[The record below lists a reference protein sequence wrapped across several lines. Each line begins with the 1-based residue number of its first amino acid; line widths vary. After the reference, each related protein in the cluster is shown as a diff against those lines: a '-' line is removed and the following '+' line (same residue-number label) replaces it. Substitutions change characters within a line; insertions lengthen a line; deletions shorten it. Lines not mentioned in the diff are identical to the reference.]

1 MIAGNLKVFLS
12 FKNNPPTIKYP
23 MKKEEKNKLRSED
36 WFSPEDVKQ
45 GFIHRSWLRNQ
56 GYPDDYFR
64 GRPVIGICN
73 TWSELTPCNGHL
85 REFAEFVKRGVL
97 EAGGVPFEFPVTS
110 TGETIM
116 RPTAMLFRNLASMDT
131 EESIRANPLDGVVLL
146 TGCDKTTPS
155 TLMGA
160 CSVDLPTIVVPGGP
174 MLNGKYKG
182 ERIGSGTFVWT
193 LKDRI
198 KNEGFTP
205 EDQVEAE
212 ICSARSAGH
221 CMTMGTASTMACM
234 VESLGLTLPGA
245 AAIPA
250 VDSRKKALAQLSGR
264 RIVEMV
270 REDLR
275 LSKILTRKA
284 FENAIKLNAAVGG
297 STNFVIHLT
306 AIAGRIGVDLKLKD
320 FDTIGSDLPLLVNL
334 MPSGKF
340 LMEDFFDAG
349 GLPVVIRQL
358 REHLHN
364 DAITV
369 NGKPIGENNQR
380 AECYN
385 TEVISPIETPF
396 QEKAGIAVLYG
407 NLCRDGAVIK
417 PSAATPELMT
427 HRGRAVVFE
436 TIEEYLATVD
446 DPGLEIDENSIMV
459 LKGVGP
465 VGYPGMAE
473 VGNMDLPVKILK
485 KGVKDM
491 VRISDGRMSGTAYG
505 TVVLHVSPESS
516 VGGVLGLVQTGD
528 YIMLDVPNR
537 KLHLEVDEDEL
548 ARRKTAWQ
556 PPKPHTDRGY
566 VNLYMRTVQQS
577 HLGAD
582 LDFLVGKSGDKVNRD
597 AH

>member
-1 MIAGNLKVFLS
+1 MKD
-12 FKNNPPTIKYP
+12 KNDK
-23 MKKEEKNKLRSED
+23 KLRSQD
-36 WFSPEDVKQ
+36 WFDPKDAKSA
-45 GFIHRSWLRNQ
+45 FIHRSWLRNQ
-56 GYPDDYFR
+56 GYPNDYFE

-110 TGETIM
+110 MGEILM

-155 TLMGA
+155 TVMGA

-182 ERIGSGTFVWT
+182 ERIGSGTFVWQ
-193 LKDRI
+193 LKDKI

-205 EDQVEAE
+205 EDQIEAE

-234 VESLGLTLPGA
+234 VEALGLTLPGA

-250 VDSRKKALAQLSGR
+250 VDSRKKVMAQLSGR

-270 REDLR
+270 KEDLK
-275 LSKILTRKA
+275 LSKILTKEA
-284 FENAIKLNAAVGG
+284 FENAIKVNAAVGG
-297 STNFVIHLT
+297 STNFIIHLL
-306 AIAGRIGVDLKLKD
+306 AIAGRIGVKLNLKE
-320 FDTIGSDLPLLVNL
+320 FDTLGSKIPLLVNL

-349 GLPVVIRQL
+349 GLPVVIKEMRA
-358 REHLHN
+358 HLHKN
-364 DAITV
+364 VITV
-369 NGKPIGENNQR
+369 NGKSLTDNSEK

-385 TEVISPIETPF
+385 AEVIAQYDKPF
-396 QEKAGIAVLYG
+396 MAEAGIAVLYG
-407 NLCRDGAVIK
+407 NLCKDGAVIK
-417 PSAATPELMT
+417 PSAATPKLMT
-427 HRGRAVVFE
+427 HRGKAVVFE
-436 TIEEYLATVD
+436 TIEDFLAKVD
-446 DPGLEIDENSIMV
+446 QPDLDIDENSIMV

-473 VGNMDLPVKILK
+473 VGNMDIPEKLLK

-491 VRISDGRMSGTAYG
+491 VRISDGRMSGTAFG

-516 VGGVLGLVQTGD
+516 IGGILALVHSGD
-528 YIMLDVPNR
+528 HIVLDVPNR
-537 KLHLEVDEDEL
+537 KLHLEVSEAEL
-548 ARRKTAWQ
+548 EKRRAAWT
-556 PPKPHTDRGY
+556 PPKPHADRGY
-566 VNLYMRTVQQS
+566 TSLYTKTVQQS

-582 LDFLVGKSGDKVNRD
+582 LDFLVGKSGAEVTRD